1 MTAGRAQPPYKSVSR
16 GAIGRSRAIAPPVAS
31 GAAGGWAQERRRS
44 GRTSPPPSAGAP
56 RREGHARPGTE
67 GRPATGRVPAL
78 RAAATGQAPGPLPPL
93 GSPPQEAGQA
103 VSAMPCGRWRRL
115 RPPGASESGYGAGR
129 PTERQMA
136 QVEAA
141 RREVR
146 HSPAPRST
154 PAPGRPAGRPFIVPQ
169 PPVRPLAP
177 APAQPATAASLCRR
191 QAWRCPCRHSSVATI
206 LRDRAHG
213 RSRARRPPCRPRFG
227 AWTCAG
233 CARPRA
239 LAKRPPGCAQI
250 VLVKQNKQSS
260 TLSTWATSTPP
271 PPSTAGPMCPA
282 RSSSRVPRRAAS
294 PSSSTTNHLVLFELA
309 PHGHALVA
317 VKGRLPG
324 LGRLEYGVLAEPSH
338 CKATHRCAYFQQGG
352 VVFLV
357 LHGLP
362 ELLVAP

>member
-1 MTAGRAQPPYKSVSR
+1 
-16 GAIGRSRAIAPPVAS
+16 
-31 GAAGGWAQERRRS
+31 
-44 GRTSPPPSAGAP
+44 
-56 RREGHARPGTE
+56 
-67 GRPATGRVPAL
+67 
-78 RAAATGQAPGPLPPL
+78 
-93 GSPPQEAGQA
+93 
-103 VSAMPCGRWRRL
+103 MPCGRWRRL
-115 RPPGASESGYGAGR
+115 RPPGASESGSGAGR

-260 TLSTWATSTPP
+260 TLSTWATSPP
-271 PPSTAGPMCPA
+271 PPPIHCRADVPCQIVVPGPEKGRLAIQFHYQPPCTFRA
-282 RSSSRVPRRAAS
+282 RPTWTRTGCGQRAAS
-294 PSSSTTNHLVLFELA
+294 WP
-309 PHGHALVA
+309 
-317 VKGRLPG
+317 R
-324 LGRLEYGVLAEPSH
+324 
-338 CKATHRCAYFQQGG
+338 
-352 VVFLV
+352 
-357 LHGLP
+357 
-362 ELLVAP
+362 